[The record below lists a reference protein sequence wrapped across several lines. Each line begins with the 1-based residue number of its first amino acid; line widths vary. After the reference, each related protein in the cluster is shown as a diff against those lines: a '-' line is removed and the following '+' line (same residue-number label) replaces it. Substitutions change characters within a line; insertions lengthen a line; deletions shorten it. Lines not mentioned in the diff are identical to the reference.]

1 MSLFLAITFLQ
12 SGLDKVIDW
21 KGNLGWLT
29 GHFSKSLL
37 RGVVPLLLA
46 TLTVLELAAGVLSA
60 AGVVF
65 LVLSGA
71 TRVAMWGAALSGL
84 SFVALFF
91 GQRMAKDYAGAAG
104 RCPTSSSPWWACSP
118 CAAEMKR
125 PTVMATVGLRIH
137 ERGHAVQAWVSGS
150 NCLLATTSQVTPPS
164 RIFPSVRWG

>member
-1 MSLFLAITFLQ
+1 MPSFDSNLFPLWLVQVLCALFLAITFLQ

-29 GHFSKSLL
+29 GHFSKSPL
-37 RGVVPLLLA
+37 RGVVPLMLA
-46 TLTVLELAAGVLSA
+46 TLTVLELAAGALSA

-104 RCPTSSSPWWACSP
+104 LVPYFLVSL
-118 CAAEMKR
+118 
-125 PTVMATVGLRIH
+125 VGLLTL
-137 ERGHAVQAWVSGS
+137 RG
-150 NCLLATTSQVTPPS
+150 
-164 RIFPSVRWG
+164 

>member
-1 MSLFLAITFLQ
+1 MPSLDSTLFPLWLVQVLCALFLAITFLQ

-29 GHFSKSLL
+29 GHFSKSPL
-37 RGVVPLLLA
+37 RGVVPLMLA
-46 TLTVLELAAGVLSA
+46 TLTVLELTAGALSA

-84 SFVALFF
+84 SVVALFF

-104 RCPTSSSPWWACSP
+104 LVPYFLVSL
-118 CAAEMKR
+118 
-125 PTVMATVGLRIH
+125 VGLLTL
-137 ERGHAVQAWVSGS
+137 RG
-150 NCLLATTSQVTPPS
+150 
-164 RIFPSVRWG
+164 

>member
-1 MSLFLAITFLQ
+1 MPSFDSNLFPLWLVQVLCALFLAITFLQ

-29 GHFSKSLL
+29 GHFSKSPL
-37 RGVVPLLLA
+37 RGVVPLMLA
-46 TLTVLELAAGVLSA
+46 TLTVLELAAGGVSA

-65 LVLSGA
+65 LVLSGG

-104 RCPTSSSPWWACSP
+104 LVPYFLVSL
-118 CAAEMKR
+118 
-125 PTVMATVGLRIH
+125 VGLLTL
-137 ERGHAVQAWVSGS
+137 RG
-150 NCLLATTSQVTPPS
+150 
-164 RIFPSVRWG
+164 